1 MTPTHATPAE
11 TLLDVHGL
19 HVHYGKS
26 HVLHGVDL
34 RVDRQEVISLLGRNG
49 SGRSTTMKA
58 IMGLV
63 APSAGSVRLDG
74 RELAGARPYAVCR
87 AGIGYVPEEREVF
100 ANLTVD
106 ENLRMGEQRAANGAH
121 RWTIDAMFDYFP
133 RLKERRNTKAGS
145 MSGGE
150 QQMLTICR
158 SLLGNPRL
166 MLIDEPTEGLAPKIV
181 AQVGECIVDMHRKG
195 LSVVLVEQKLAI
207 ALKVS
212 TRVCLMGHGRI
223 VFEGTPQALTADPQL
238 VSEWLAV

>member
-1 MTPTHATPAE
+1 MTPTNATPAE

-63 APSAGSVRLDG
+63 APSSGSVRLDG

-106 ENLRMGEQRAANGAH
+106 ENLRMGEQKAAGGAH
-121 RWTIDAMFDYFP
+121 RWTIEAMFDYFP